1 MWGGGGRPHVYEG
14 GQLVPVPPDL
24 DASRSTPT
32 QLIIIYY
39 SITIIIIIFSFLIGQ
54 INLTVISRLV
64 LCAFQMKKEKEKKI
78 HLPKFV

>member
-1 MWGGGGRPHVYEG
+1 MGEWGGRLHVYEG

-39 SITIIIIIFSFLIGQ
+39 SITIIIFSYLIGH
-54 INLTVISRLV
+54 INLTV
-64 LCAFQMKKEKEKKI
+64 LCAFQMKKNEKKI